1 MTSPMRIEKDFKEF
15 LGFLV
20 SNKAR
25 FLIVGG
31 FAYSIY
37 AEPRYTK
44 DLDLFIERSDDNAD
58 RVLHAVKDFLGE
70 TLGLKKSDLLTPKTF
85 VQLGYP
91 PLRVDLTT
99 HCEGLVFKEAWKNR
113 VAGKYGDV
121 EVFFLSLDDLIKNK
135 TATGRDQDLID
146 VKVLNKVKKAGS
158 LYSDKA
164 AD

>member
-15 LGFLV
+15 LRFLV
-20 SNKAR
+20 SNEAR

-44 DLDLFIERSDDNAD
+44 DLDLFIERSDGNAD
-58 RVLHAVKDFLGE
+58 RVLHAVQEFLGE

-91 PLRVDLTT
+91 PLRIDLTT
-99 HCEGLVFKEAWKNR
+99 HCEGLVFEEAWKNR
-113 VAGKYGDV
+113 VAGAYGDV

-135 TATGRDQDLID
+135 RATGRDQDLID
-146 VKVLNKVKKAGS
+146 AKMLDRVKEAGSPYSPKKA
-158 LYSDKA
+158 D
-164 AD
+164 